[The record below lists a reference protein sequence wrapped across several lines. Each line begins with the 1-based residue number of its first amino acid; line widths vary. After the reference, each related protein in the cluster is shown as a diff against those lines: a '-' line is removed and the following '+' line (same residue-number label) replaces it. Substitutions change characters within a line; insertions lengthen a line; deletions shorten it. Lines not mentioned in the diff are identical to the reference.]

1 MDTAAALALFVLT
14 LQNISV
20 PIMMRLARTTSGGG
34 NMGQAYCIPVLVCFQ
49 ELCKI
54 VFSFGLLI
62 REQGGIQKASAR
74 IKEDIFMKPTTTLK
88 LGVPAICYFVQNNC
102 QQLANSYLPAAVYAV
117 TYQGKTLVVA
127 LMSVMLLNKKL
138 QMFRWVAIAGLALG
152 VAMVQCAKAPD
163 NASKEYAGSEFLVG
177 LMYAITAASMSGFAG
192 VYFEKMIK
200 KSQPGSRSAQ
210 PSLWIRNIQL
220 AVFSIFIGVPTVY
233 TSASFDAAQP
243 LRGFDGVVWG
253 LGVNNA
259 VGGLIVALVV
269 KSDLTLVITIAFC
282 SSPWVFFFFI
292 VDQIRR

>member
-1 MDTAAALALFVLT
+1 MDTAAAVALFVLT

-34 NMGQAYCIPVLVCFQ
+34 NMGNAYCIPVLVCFQ
-49 ELCKI
+49 EVFKI
-54 VFSFGLLI
+54 VFSIGLLV
-62 REQGGIQKASAR
+62 REQGGLNQAIGMINQE
-74 IKEDIFMKPTTTLK
+74 ILLKPKTTLK
-88 LGVPAICYFVQNNC
+88 LGVPALCYFIQNNC

-127 LMSVMLLNKKL
+127 LMSVLMLNKKL
-138 QMFRWVAIAGLALG
+138 QMFRWVAIAGLAVG

-177 LMYAITAASMSGFAG
+177 LTYAVTAASMSGFAG

-200 KSQPGSRSAQ
+200 KSQPGTKSQQ

-220 AVFSIFIGVPTVY
+220 AIFTLFIGVPTVY
-233 TSASFDAAQP
+233 TSASFDAADP

-253 LGVNNA
+253 LGLNNA
-259 VGGLIVALVV
+259 VGGLLVALVV
-269 KSDLTLVITIAFC
+269 KSGHKTKIMPLC
-282 SSPWVFFFFI
+282 S
-292 VDQIRR
+292 